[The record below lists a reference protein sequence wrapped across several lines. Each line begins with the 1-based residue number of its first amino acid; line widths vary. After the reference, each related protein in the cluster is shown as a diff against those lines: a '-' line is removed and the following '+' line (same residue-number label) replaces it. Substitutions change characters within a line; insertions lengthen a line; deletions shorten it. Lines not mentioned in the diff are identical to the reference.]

1 MSSVAH
7 VHTVPPT
14 ASVSAA
20 AYMLVAQAYDLC
32 SAPLVG
38 LRSLTETFVM
48 SDGRLATIRCSS
60 SKDGALHI
68 NITLTASLRRTTRR

>member
-32 SAPLVG
+32 SATLVG
-38 LRSLTETFVM
+38 LPETFVM

-68 NITLTASLRRTTRR
+68 NITLTASLLRTTVHKK